1 MVHYQS
7 SAAHLT
13 EKPAPAVSPVA
24 AGHGP
29 ELTDSDFFRFCQ
41 LVHQHAGIHLTSQK
55 KELVRARLMK
65 ILRQRGLRTFREY
78 YDQLMRDTSGAE
90 IMGFLDAL
98 STNQTAFWRE
108 PKHFEYLAA
117 EILPSWAGE
126 RRTILKKNIWSA
138 GCSSGEEPYTL
149 ALLMFNAFPGQ
160 DLSQVKIHASDISTQ
175 VLAQAERGIY
185 PINRVEPLPAE
196 WRRRFFQRG
205 VGERQGFVRVK
216 PEVRQ
221 LVNFFRLNLMDPLPF
236 RENMDIIFCRNV
248 MIYFEKETQVKLV
261 DKFHQCLKPG
271 GYLFIGH
278 SESLCNHQHQF
289 NYVKPTI
296 YRK

>member
-1 MVHYQS
+1 VVHYPS
-7 SAAHLT
+7 GAAHMT
-13 EKPAPAVSPVA
+13 EKPVA
-24 AGHGP
+24 ALASVPVGQGP
-29 ELTDSDFFRFCQ
+29 ELSDSDFFRFCQ

-65 ILRQRGLRTFREY
+65 ILRQRGLQTFREY
-78 YDQLMRDTSGAE
+78 YEQVKRDTSGAE
-90 IMGFLDAL
+90 LMCFLDAL

-108 PKHFEYLAA
+108 PKHFEYLAE
-117 EILPSWAGE
+117 EILPTWLAE
-126 RRTILKKNIWSA
+126 RRTPLRRNLWSA
-138 GCSSGEEPYTL
+138 GCSTGEEPYTL
-149 ALLMFNAFPGQ
+149 AILMKNAFPGE
-160 DLSQVKIHASDISTQ
+160 DLSQVKIHASDINTQ

-185 PINRVEPLPAE
+185 PISQVEPLPPE
-196 WRRRFFQRG
+196 WRQRYFQKG

-216 PEVRQ
+216 PEVRC
-221 LVNFFRLNLMDPLPF
+221 LVQYFRLNLMDPLPF

-261 DKFHQCLKPG
+261 DKFYQCLRPG